1 MHKLHPNLFYSEF
14 LKSSAFLLSLIIII
28 FINPFLDTS
37 LTGRLVSSFL
47 IFVTMAGAL
56 TVMFSHRDVIWLV
69 VIMVGLSLVIEVLA
83 WTFNTDFF
91 IGATYL
97 RNSLIYGIF
106 ALILF
111 YYLLKVQPLSLS
123 EIGNAI
129 SIYLLV
135 GLSFGYFY
143 CFYAQFNPLAF
154 STSLSTAND
163 NHFDLIYYSF
173 ITLTTT
179 GYGDIQP
186 VMKIPRLFAIF
197 ETVFGTFY
205 IAVIIGRL
213 VGLGQKKNP
222 PPNE

>member
-1 MHKLHPNLFYSEF
+1 MTKIKSNLFHPEF
-14 LKSSAFLLSLIIII
+14 LRSSAFLLSLVIVI
-28 FINPFLDTS
+28 FINPFLDES
-37 LTGRLVSSFL
+37 LAGRLFSSIL
-47 IFVTMAGAL
+47 VLLSTVGAL
-56 TVMFSHRDVIWLV
+56 MVMFAHREVIWFILLIV
-69 VIMVGLSLVIEVLA
+69 VLSFIIQVLA
-83 WTFNTDFF
+83 FTFNNAFF
-91 IGATYL
+91 IGLKFLCYSTI
-97 RNSLIYGIF
+97 NTTF

-111 YYLLKVQPLSLS
+111 YYLMKVQPLSLS

-143 CFYAQFNPLAF
+143 CFYAQHHPLAF
-154 STSLSTAND
+154 SNLSNEMP
-163 NHFDLIYYSF
+163 NNQFDLIYYSF

-186 VMKIPRLFAIF
+186 MMKVPRILAIF

-213 VGLGQKKNP
+213 VGLGYKK
-222 PPNE
+222 

>member
-1 MHKLHPNLFYSEF
+1 MKKIRSNLFHPEF
-14 LKSSAFLLSLIIII
+14 LRSSAFLLSLVIII
-28 FINPFLDTS
+28 FINPFLDES
-37 LTGRLVSSFL
+37 LAGRLLSSL
-47 IFVTMAGAL
+47 LVLLSTVGAL
-56 TVMFSHRDVIWLV
+56 MVMFAHREVIWFIMLIV
-69 VIMVGLSLVIEVLA
+69 VLSFIIEVLA
-83 WTFNTDFF
+83 FTFNNAFF
-91 IGATYL
+91 IGLKYL
-97 RNSLIYGIF
+97 CYSTINTTF

-111 YYLLKVQPLSLS
+111 YYLMKVQPLSLS

-143 CFYAQFNPLAF
+143 CFYAQHHPLAF
-154 STSLSTAND
+154 SNLSGITPGNQ
-163 NHFDLIYYSF
+163 FDLIYYSF

-186 VMKIPRLFAIF
+186 MMKVPRILAIF

-213 VGLGQKKNP
+213 VGLGYKK
-222 PPNE
+222 